1 MKNVVKVVL
10 FLAVVGLAYIS
21 YRSIMNP
28 IEFEEIR
35 AQRDNAVIARLIDI
49 KKAQVEFRNNNG
61 KYAASFDTL
70 IDFVKNTKMTIVNKE
85 YELNDKQL
93 ERIAE
98 YKKSLEKKKK
108 SKKDDEAVDLTIDEA
123 DHLVLGILA
132 EAQNSNKWDLVKE
145 LNALSPESD
154 IRKFRRDTS
163 WVSLADTLYHNP
175 AYPIDSLQ
183 YVPFGNGSKFT
194 LLADSIP
201 TKSGGHQHL
210 FEARADFEQY
220 LTGINDQEYNNYI
233 LRVKKIST
241 QVRRESVLDEN
252 GKPKF
257 DENEEEVVKLIPCRR
272 VGNVKESNNNAGNW
286 E

>member
-10 FLAVVGLAYIS
+10 LLIVVGLAYIS
-21 YRSIMNP
+21 YCSIMNP
-28 IEFEEIR
+28 IEFESIR
-35 AQRDNAVIARLIDI
+35 EMRDKAVIARLIDI

-61 KYAASFDTL
+61 RYAATFDTL
-70 IDFVKNTKMTIVNKE
+70 IDFVKNTKMSIINKE

-93 ERIAE
+93 EKIAE
-98 YKKSLEKKKK
+98 YKKELDKKNRKK
-108 SKKDDEAVDLTIDEA
+108 NEEETDLTIDEA
-123 DHLVLGILA
+123 DRLVLDILA
-132 EAQNSNKWDLVKE
+132 DAKSTGKWEKVNE
-145 LNALSPESD
+145 LNALSPNSD
-154 IRKFRRDTS
+154 LRSFRRDTS

-175 AYPIDSLQ
+175 EYPIDSLQ
-183 YVPFGNGSKFT
+183 FVPFGNGSKFT

-201 TKSGGHQHL
+201 TKSGGQQHL

-220 LTGINDQEYNNYI
+220 LTGINDQEYDNYI
-233 LRVKKIST
+233 LRVKKIAT
-241 QVRRESVLDEN
+241 QVRREPVLDKD

>member
-10 FLAVVGLAYIS
+10 LLIVAGLAYIS

-28 IEFEEIR
+28 IEFESIR
-35 AQRDNAVIARLIDI
+35 EMRDKAVIARLIDI

-61 KYAASFDTL
+61 RYAATFDTL
-70 IDFVKNTKMTIVNKE
+70 IDFVKNTKMSIIYKE

-93 ERIAE
+93 EKIAE
-98 YKKSLEKKKK
+98 YKKELDKKNRKK
-108 SKKDDEAVDLTIDEA
+108 NEEETDLTIDEA
-123 DHLVLGILA
+123 DRLVLDILA
-132 EAQNSNKWDLVKE
+132 DAKSTGKWEQVNE
-145 LNALSPESD
+145 LNALSPNSD
-154 IRKFRRDTS
+154 LRSFRRDTS

-175 AYPIDSLQ
+175 EYPIDSLQ
-183 YVPFGNGSKFT
+183 FVPFGNGSKFT

-201 TKSGGHQHL
+201 TKSGGQQHL

-220 LTGINDQEYNNYI
+220 LTGINDQEYDNYI
-233 LRVKKIST
+233 LRVKKIAT
-241 QVRRESVLDEN
+241 QVRREPVLDKD

>member
-10 FLAVVGLAYIS
+10 LLIVVGLAYIS

-28 IEFEEIR
+28 IEFESIR
-35 AQRDNAVIARLIDI
+35 EMRDKAVIARLIDI

-61 KYAASFDTL
+61 RYAATFDTL
-70 IDFVKNTKMTIVNKE
+70 IDFVKNTKMSIINKE

-93 ERIAE
+93 EKIAE
-98 YKKSLEKKKK
+98 YKKELDKKNRKK
-108 SKKDDEAVDLTIDEA
+108 NEEETDLTIDEA
-123 DHLVLGILA
+123 DRLVLDILA
-132 EAQNSNKWDLVKE
+132 DAKSTGKWEKVNE
-145 LNALSPESD
+145 LNALSPNSD
-154 IRKFRRDTS
+154 LRSFRRDTS

-175 AYPIDSLQ
+175 EYPIDSLQ
-183 YVPFGNGSKFT
+183 FVPFGNGSKFT

-201 TKSGGHQHL
+201 TKSGGQQHL

-220 LTGINDQEYNNYI
+220 LTGINDQEYDNYI
-233 LRVKKIST
+233 LRVKKIAT
-241 QVRRESVLDEN
+241 QVRREPVLDKD

>member
-1 MKNVVKVVL
+1 MLLIV
-10 FLAVVGLAYIS
+10 AGLAYIS

-28 IEFEEIR
+28 IEFESIR
-35 AQRDNAVIARLIDI
+35 EMRDKAVIARLIDI

-61 KYAASFDTL
+61 RYAATFDTL
-70 IDFVKNTKMTIVNKE
+70 IDFVKNTKMSIIYKE

-93 ERIAE
+93 EKIAE
-98 YKKSLEKKKK
+98 YKKELDKKNRKK
-108 SKKDDEAVDLTIDEA
+108 NEEETDLTIDEA
-123 DHLVLGILA
+123 DRLVLDILA
-132 EAQNSNKWDLVKE
+132 DAKSTGKWEQVNE
-145 LNALSPESD
+145 LNALSPNSD
-154 IRKFRRDTS
+154 LRSFRRDTS

-175 AYPIDSLQ
+175 EYPIDSLQ
-183 YVPFGNGSKFT
+183 FVPFGNGSKFT

-201 TKSGGHQHL
+201 TKSGGQQHL

-220 LTGINDQEYNNYI
+220 LTGINDQEYDNYI
-233 LRVKKIST
+233 LRVKKIAT
-241 QVRRESVLDEN
+241 QVRREPVLDKD

-257 DENEEEVVKLIPCRR
+257 DENEEEIVKLIPCRR

>member
-10 FLAVVGLAYIS
+10 LLIVAGLAYIS

-28 IEFEEIR
+28 IEFESIR
-35 AQRDNAVIARLIDI
+35 EMRDKAVIARLIDI

-61 KYAASFDTL
+61 RYAATFDTL
-70 IDFVKNTKMTIVNKE
+70 IDFVKNTKMSIIYKE

-93 ERIAE
+93 EKIAE
-98 YKKSLEKKKK
+98 YKKELDKKNRKK
-108 SKKDDEAVDLTIDEA
+108 NEEETDLTIDEA
-123 DHLVLGILA
+123 DRLVLDILA
-132 EAQNSNKWDLVKE
+132 DAKSTGKWEQVNE
-145 LNALSPESD
+145 LNALSPNSD
-154 IRKFRRDTS
+154 LRSFRRDTS

-175 AYPIDSLQ
+175 EYPIDSLQ
-183 YVPFGNGSKFT
+183 FVPFGNGSKFT

-201 TKSGGHQHL
+201 TKSGGQQHL

-220 LTGINDQEYNNYI
+220 LTGINDQEYDNYI
-233 LRVKKIST
+233 LRVKKIAT
-241 QVRRESVLDEN
+241 QVRREPVLDKD

-257 DENEEEVVKLIPCRR
+257 DENEEEIVKLIPCRR

>member
-10 FLAVVGLAYIS
+10 LLIVVGLAYIS

-28 IEFEEIR
+28 IEFESIR
-35 AQRDNAVIARLIDI
+35 EMRDKAVIARLIDI

-61 KYAASFDTL
+61 RYAATFDTL
-70 IDFVKNTKMTIVNKE
+70 IDFVKNTKMSIINKE

-93 ERIAE
+93 EKIAE
-98 YKKSLEKKKK
+98 YKKELDKKNRKK
-108 SKKDDEAVDLTIDEA
+108 NEEETDLTIDEA
-123 DHLVLGILA
+123 DRLVLDILA
-132 EAQNSNKWDLVKE
+132 DAKSTGKWEQVNE
-145 LNALSPESD
+145 LNALSPNSD
-154 IRKFRRDTS
+154 LRSFRRDTS

-175 AYPIDSLQ
+175 EYPIDSLQ
-183 YVPFGNGSKFT
+183 FVPFGNGSKFT

-201 TKSGGHQHL
+201 TKSGGQQHL

-220 LTGINDQEYNNYI
+220 LTGINDQEYDNYI
-233 LRVKKIST
+233 LRVKKIAT
-241 QVRRESVLDEN
+241 QVRREPVLDKD

>member
-10 FLAVVGLAYIS
+10 LLIVVGLAYIS

-28 IEFEEIR
+28 IEFESIR
-35 AQRDNAVIARLIDI
+35 EMRDKAVIARLIDI

-61 KYAASFDTL
+61 RYAATFDTL
-70 IDFVKNTKMTIVNKE
+70 IDFVKNTKMSIINKE

-93 ERIAE
+93 EKIAE
-98 YKKSLEKKKK
+98 YKKELDKKNRKK
-108 SKKDDEAVDLTIDEA
+108 NEEETDLTIDEA
-123 DHLVLGILA
+123 DRLVLDILA
-132 EAQNSNKWDLVKE
+132 DAKSTGKWELVNE
-145 LNALSPESD
+145 LNALSPNSD
-154 IRKFRRDTS
+154 LRSFRRDTS

-175 AYPIDSLQ
+175 EYPIDSLQ
-183 YVPFGNGSKFT
+183 FVPFGNGSKFT

-201 TKSGGHQHL
+201 TKSGGQQHL

-220 LTGINDQEYNNYI
+220 LTGINDQEYDNYI
-233 LRVKKIST
+233 LRVKKIAT
-241 QVRRESVLDEN
+241 QVRREPVLDKD

>member
-10 FLAVVGLAYIS
+10 LLIVVGLAYIS

-28 IEFEEIR
+28 IEFESIR
-35 AQRDNAVIARLIDI
+35 EMRDKAVIARLIDI
-49 KKAQVEFRNNNG
+49 KKAQVEFRSNNG
-61 KYAASFDTL
+61 RYAATFDTL
-70 IDFVKNTKMTIVNKE
+70 IDFVKNTKMSIIKKE

-93 ERIAE
+93 EKIAE
-98 YKKSLEKKKK
+98 YKKELDKKNRKK
-108 SKKDDEAVDLTIDEA
+108 NEEETDLTIDEA
-123 DHLVLGILA
+123 DRLVLDILA
-132 EAQNSNKWDLVKE
+132 EAKSTGKWEKVNE
-145 LNALSPESD
+145 LNALSPNSD
-154 IRKFRRDTS
+154 LRSFRRDTS

-175 AYPIDSLQ
+175 EYPIDSLQ
-183 YVPFGNGSKFT
+183 FVPFGNGSKFT

-201 TKSGGHQHL
+201 TKSGGQQHL

-220 LTGINDQEYNNYI
+220 LTGINDQEYDNYI
-233 LRVKKIST
+233 LRVKKIAT
-241 QVRRESVLDEN
+241 QVRREPVLDKD

>member
-10 FLAVVGLAYIS
+10 LLIVVGLAYIS

-28 IEFEEIR
+28 IEFESIR
-35 AQRDNAVIARLIDI
+35 EMRDKAVIARLIDI

-61 KYAASFDTL
+61 RYAATFDTL
-70 IDFVKNTKMTIVNKE
+70 IDFVKNTKMSIINKE

-93 ERIAE
+93 EKIAE
-98 YKKSLEKKKK
+98 YKKELDKKNRKK
-108 SKKDDEAVDLTIDEA
+108 NEEETELTIDEA
-123 DHLVLGILA
+123 DRLVLDILA
-132 EAQNSNKWDLVKE
+132 DAKSTGKWEQVNE
-145 LNALSPESD
+145 LNALSPNSD
-154 IRKFRRDTS
+154 LRSFRRDTS

-175 AYPIDSLQ
+175 EYPIDSLQ
-183 YVPFGNGSKFT
+183 FVPFGNGSKFT

-201 TKSGGHQHL
+201 TKSGGQQHL

-220 LTGINDQEYNNYI
+220 LTGINDQEYDNYI
-233 LRVKKIST
+233 LRVKKIAT
-241 QVRRESVLDEN
+241 QVRREPVLDKD

>member
-10 FLAVVGLAYIS
+10 LLIVVGLAYIS

-28 IEFEEIR
+28 IEFESIR
-35 AQRDNAVIARLIDI
+35 EMRDKAVIARLIDI

-61 KYAASFDTL
+61 RYAATFDTL
-70 IDFVKNTKMTIVNKE
+70 IDFVKNTKMSIINKE

-93 ERIAE
+93 EKIAE
-98 YKKSLEKKKK
+98 YKKELDKKNRKK
-108 SKKDDEAVDLTIDEA
+108 NEEETDLTIDEA
-123 DHLVLGILA
+123 DRLVLDILA
-132 EAQNSNKWDLVKE
+132 EAKSTGKWEKVNE
-145 LNALSPESD
+145 LNALSPNSD
-154 IRKFRRDTS
+154 LRSFRRDTS

-175 AYPIDSLQ
+175 EYPIDSLQ
-183 YVPFGNGSKFT
+183 FVPFGNGSKFT

-201 TKSGGHQHL
+201 TKSGGQQHL

-220 LTGINDQEYNNYI
+220 LTGINDQEYDNYI
-233 LRVKKIST
+233 LRVKKIAT
-241 QVRRESVLDEN
+241 QVRREPVLDKD

>member
-10 FLAVVGLAYIS
+10 LLIVVGLAYIS

-28 IEFEEIR
+28 IEFESIR
-35 AQRDNAVIARLIDI
+35 EMRDKAVIARLIDI

-61 KYAASFDTL
+61 RYAATFDTL
-70 IDFVKNTKMTIVNKE
+70 IDFVKNTKMSIINKE

-93 ERIAE
+93 EKIAE
-98 YKKSLEKKKK
+98 YKKELDKKNRKK
-108 SKKDDEAVDLTIDEA
+108 NEEETELTIDEA
-123 DHLVLGILA
+123 DRLVLDILA
-132 EAQNSNKWDLVKE
+132 EAKSTGKWEQVNE
-145 LNALSPESD
+145 LNALSPNSD
-154 IRKFRRDTS
+154 LRSFRRDTS

-175 AYPIDSLQ
+175 EYPIDSLQ
-183 YVPFGNGSKFT
+183 FVPFGNGSKFT

-201 TKSGGHQHL
+201 TKSGGQQHL

-220 LTGINDQEYNNYI
+220 LTGINDQEYDNYI
-233 LRVKKIST
+233 LRVKKIAT
-241 QVRRESVLDEN
+241 QVRREPVLDKD

>member
-10 FLAVVGLAYIS
+10 LLIVVGLAYIS

-28 IEFEEIR
+28 IEFESIR
-35 AQRDNAVIARLIDI
+35 EMRDKAVIARLIDI

-61 KYAASFDTL
+61 RYAATFDTL
-70 IDFVKNTKMTIVNKE
+70 IDFVKNTKMSIINKE

-93 ERIAE
+93 EKIAE
-98 YKKSLEKKKK
+98 YKKELDKKNRKK
-108 SKKDDEAVDLTIDEA
+108 NEEETELTIDEA
-123 DHLVLGILA
+123 DRLVLDILA
-132 EAQNSNKWDLVKE
+132 DAKSTGKWDQVNE
-145 LNALSPESD
+145 LNALSPNSD
-154 IRKFRRDTS
+154 LRSFRRDTS

-175 AYPIDSLQ
+175 EYPIDSLQ
-183 YVPFGNGSKFT
+183 FVPFGNGSKFT

-201 TKSGGHQHL
+201 TKSGGQQHL

-220 LTGINDQEYNNYI
+220 LTGINDQEYDNYI
-233 LRVKKIST
+233 LRVKKIAT
-241 QVRRESVLDEN
+241 QVRREPVLDKD

>member
-10 FLAVVGLAYIS
+10 LLIVVGLAYIS

-28 IEFEEIR
+28 IEFESIR
-35 AQRDNAVIARLIDI
+35 EMRDKAVIARLIDI

-61 KYAASFDTL
+61 RYAATFDTL
-70 IDFVKNTKMTIVNKE
+70 IDFVKNTKMSIINKE

-93 ERIAE
+93 EKIAE
-98 YKKSLEKKKK
+98 YKKELDKKNRKK
-108 SKKDDEAVDLTIDEA
+108 NEEETELTIDEA
-123 DHLVLGILA
+123 DRMVLDILA
-132 EAQNSNKWDLVKE
+132 EAKSTGKWEQVNE
-145 LNALSPESD
+145 LNALSPNSD
-154 IRKFRRDTS
+154 LRSFRRDTS

-175 AYPIDSLQ
+175 EYPIDSLQ
-183 YVPFGNGSKFT
+183 FVPFGNGSKFT

-201 TKSGGHQHL
+201 TKSGGQQHL

-220 LTGINDQEYNNYI
+220 LTGINDQEYDNYI
-233 LRVKKIST
+233 LRVKKIAT
-241 QVRRESVLDEN
+241 QVRREPVLDKD